1 MNGIVLFHY
10 VKQNFRDIN
19 HVVIY
24 ICTHQ
29 KHAVYVVGKMNILEG
44 IKYLTVINVK

>member
-1 MNGIVLFHY
+1 MNGIP
-10 VKQNFRDIN
+10 
-19 HVVIY
+19 
-24 ICTHQ
+24 Q